1 MRPLRLLRLWQ
12 FLGLLGVCLLIQ
24 QSLTPSPAVEMEF
37 PGGDK
42 LLHFSAYATLMLWFG
57 FIYLPGKAYLQIG
70 VGLTLM
76 GITMEILQG
85 ITDYRSFECTDFVC
99 NFFGVMV
106 GWLFARTRLSM
117 ALIHLERALAPS
129 KR

>member
-12 FLGLLGVCLLIQ
+12 FVGLLGVCLLIQ
-24 QSLTPSPAVEMEF
+24 QSLTPSPAVEMGF

-70 VGLTLM
+70 AGLTIM

-85 ITDYRSFECTDFVC
+85 ITDYRSFEYIDLVC
-99 NFFGVMV
+99 NFFGIMV
-106 GWLFARTRLSM
+106 GWLLARTRVSM
-117 ALIHLERALAPS
+117 ALIHLERALAHL
-129 KR
+129 